1 MLISY
6 SGKKKTKTK
15 TGLFLISM
23 KDELQLSS
31 DQRSK
36 PQPVVYYDYMK
47 GEVDDIDLL
56 AVWFPLD
63 QRINGGLPIQIILFL
78 TQCHQM
84 QGPCIMN
91 ATS

>member
-1 MLISY
+1 
-6 SGKKKTKTK
+6 
-15 TGLFLISM
+15 M

-47 GEVDDIDLL
+47 GEVDNIDLL

-63 QRINGGLPIQIILFL
+63 QRINGGLSITNVFILDTVKSKL
-78 TQCHQM
+78 KNCV
-84 QGPCIMN
+84 
-91 ATS
+91 